1 MYDVLAYL
9 YILSRT
15 QKCIHVA
22 PPRWSTGVKHFVLL
36 LEQGWK
42 GALVGPASPNVTRV
56 AEQRI
61 VLNFVKC
68 KVGKCSPGARLLI
81 SVGCECI
88 FGEIPVREV

>member
-61 VLNFVKC
+61 VLNFC
-68 KVGKCSPGARLLI
+68 QMQGWQMLSRSPASHFRG
-81 SVGCECI
+81 
-88 FGEIPVREV
+88 VRMHLR